1 MKCYIVRDL
10 LPRYLD
16 GLTGEEATKEVKA
29 HLDTCESCHTIYEQM
44 TADIPKELSPKKKRI
59 DFFKKLNTRLRRQ
72 ERAIVLA
79 VCLAVIALAVF
90 LKLYNVPI
98 PYNQDY
104 VSVSIQHRIAIP
116 NPPYKDLWQDVNS
129 LDFETAKAY
138 LAGEYDDCNKR
149 DFVEL
154 QYSGFNCSNVQK
166 YGRAINR
173 NGETVDVVYFSV
185 SRELWDVL
193 FSGDE
198 TQADRR
204 GGWIIH
210 GNLDDDIIYHAYT
223 PRMTEIYYLPMGSTG
238 WLKRLSDED
247 FDAEKE
253 KGILV
258 WSGVI

>member
-16 GLTGEEATKEVKA
+16 GLTGEEASGEIKV
-29 HLDTCESCHTIYEQM
+29 HLDTCEGCRTIYEQM
-44 TADIPKELSPKKKRI
+44 AADIPKELTFGKKRI
-59 DFFKKLNTRLRRQ
+59 DFFKKLKTRLRRQ
-72 ERAIVLA
+72 ERRTALA
-79 VCLAVIALAVF
+79 ACLAVIAMAVF
-90 LKLYNVPI
+90 LKYYNIPI
-98 PYNQDY
+98 PYDQDH
-104 VSVSIQHRIAIP
+104 VSVSIEHRIAIP
-116 NPPYKDLWQDVNS
+116 DPPYTTSWQDINL
-129 LDFETAKAY
+129 LDFETTKAY
-138 LAGEYDDCNKR
+138 LAGEYDDCSKR

-154 QYSGFNCSNVQK
+154 RYSGFNCSNVQK
-166 YGRAINR
+166 YGRTINR
-173 NGETVDVVYFSV
+173 NGETVDVVYFCA

-193 FSGDE
+193 FSGSE

-204 GGWIIH
+204 GSWIIH
-210 GNLDDDIIYHAYT
+210 GNLDDNSIYHAYT

-238 WLKRLSDED
+238 RIKRLSDEA